1 MGVFRR
7 ADQAKFLAA
16 GKQLRDRLTSLL
28 GAQFAA
34 ETRAMTNA
42 NTQITDL
49 NNALSAMAQNLAN
62 TATILNNVTQLVGVL
77 DGVLQLAA
85 KVV

>member
-1 MGVFRR
+1 
-7 ADQAKFLAA
+7 
-16 GKQLRDRLTSLL
+16 
-28 GAQFAA
+28 
-34 ETRAMTNA
+34 MTNA